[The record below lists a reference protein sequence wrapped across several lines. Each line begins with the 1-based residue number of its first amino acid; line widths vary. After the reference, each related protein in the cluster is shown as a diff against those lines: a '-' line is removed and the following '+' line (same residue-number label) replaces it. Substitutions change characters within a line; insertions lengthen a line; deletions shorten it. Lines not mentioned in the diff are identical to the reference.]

1 MKTSMASHITPACCG
16 TSKAAKLLQL
26 SVGTVQSLADKKVL
40 HAWITEG
47 GHRRISLESIQNYQL
62 QQQKLPALQRLMSD
76 RLKIMVVD
84 DDDVTRH
91 LLQDTCLSAHPHI
104 DCCAMTSAIEALLHL
119 PVFRP
124 HVMLIDLLMPKID
137 GWELIKRLQQNKDF
151 SKLQIISLSALSKEE
166 LKDRGGPPV
175 GSRFISKPVD
185 LGWLRGYL
193 LGLLAP
199 QAWA

>member
-1 MKTSMASHITPACCG
+1 MKTSMASHTTPACCG

-62 QQQKLPALQRLMSD
+62 QQQKLPALQRLMSE

-124 HVMLIDLLMPKID
+124 HVMLIDLLMPKVD

-151 SKLQIISLSALSKEE
+151 SKLQIISLSTLSKEE
-166 LKDRGGPPV
+166 LKDRGGPPI
-175 GSRFISKPVD
+175 GSRFIPKPVD